1 MKYNT
6 KLPCWFYRS
15 RSLVRASC
23 PFRGP
28 RKDHQSNSIPDSTA
42 PEAGRM
48 TKGRREGGKL
58 VLANFALKSLPT
70 VWSVVGFR

>member
-1 MKYNT
+1 MPLQRAKE
-6 KLPCWFYRS
+6 RS
-15 RSLVRASC
+15 
-23 PFRGP
+23 P
-28 RKDHQSNSIPDSTA
+28 QSNSIPDSTV

-58 VLANFALKSLPT
+58 VLANFELKSLPT